1 MARELEQFLGRGN
14 EKAFY
19 IFTYKNA
26 GGAIAGGFVGNRLGE
41 TLGGGVL
48 MLALTLVFVGL
59 GLYVTMDTGGLMRIR
74 RWAFLLAY
82 YVRRVATPQERQ
94 IIESSALFAVVETR
108 ESPIRVRKAGQ
119 TVVGKRERS
128 TP

>member
-14 EKAFY
+14 ERAFY

-26 GGAIAGGFVGNRLGE
+26 AGAISGGFIGNRLGE
-41 TLGGGVL
+41 TLGGGML
-48 MLALTLVFVGL
+48 MVALTLVCVII
-59 GLYVTMDTGGLMRIR
+59 GLYLTMDKGGLMRIR
-74 RWAFLLAY
+74 RWAFVATY
-82 YVRRVATPQERQ
+82 YLRRATTPQERQ
-94 IIESSALFAVVETR
+94 IIESSTLFAVVETR

-128 TP
+128 Q